1 MSQGPRVNQSLDS
14 PPPPAAITHDLVLA
28 VAPLPIAEKHDENA
42 WRLFCVSE
50 PRRAMSFESKYRPTA
65 ASKLGDHM
73 HCQARETTDW

>member
-1 MSQGPRVNQSLDS
+1 MSQGPRVNQSLDP

-50 PRRAMSFESKYRPTA
+50 PRGAMSFESKYRPTA